1 MRASWSLKD
10 TGTKEQENRALAGQ
24 AGWVGWARVQGHQ
37 AYVCWGGLDGGK
49 RPCGASRSSPMNR
62 MTGAD
67 GQAAWAALGT
77 SPLPA
82 PVRLLGWGPQGCCWP
97 LAGVRLC

>member
-1 MRASWSLKD
+1 M
-10 TGTKEQENRALAGQ
+10 EPAG
-24 AGWVGWARVQGHQ
+24 AAR
-37 AYVCWGGLDGGK
+37 
-49 RPCGASRSSPMNR
+49 MNR

-77 SPLPA
+77 QPCSRP
-82 PVRLLGWGPQGCCWP
+82 PVRLLGQQGCCWP